1 MQPTIWGI
9 NLRGQTKRYKI
20 TLKKELSS
28 LEEKE
33 EEGTLPAN
41 LLDKNIHTDRTD
53 ENLGRRRI
61 VLA

>member
-1 MQPTIWGI
+1 M
-9 NLRGQTKRYKI
+9 

-53 ENLGRRRI
+53 ENLGRIRI

>member
-1 MQPTIWGI
+1 M
-9 NLRGQTKRYKI
+9 

-33 EEGTLPAN
+33 EEGTLPTN

-53 ENLGRRRI
+53 ENLGRIRI